1 MTKPQ
6 FPYTGNQVIIDSDR
20 LTFHSKKDGIFLFG
34 KSTIGLS
41 SPSTI
46 NLDSKEKVLIDSPK
60 IELGHKAEEMG
71 EQVVLGNTLVS
82 ILSELNEGLS
92 LLANVL
98 EKVDG
103 STSSAIVISFA
114 MLSEAG
120 DNLVTATSNF
130 KNRLDNIL
138 SDTTYTT

>member
-6 FPYTGNQVIIDSDR
+6 FPYIGNQVIVTSDR
-20 LTFHSKKDGIFLFG
+20 LLFHSKKDGIFLFG
-34 KSTIGLS
+34 KTTIGLS
-41 SPSTI
+41 SPGTI
-46 NLDSKEKVLIDSPK
+46 NFDSKEKVLIDSPK
-60 IELGHKAEEMG
+60 IELGHKAEELG
-71 EQVVLGNTLVS
+71 EQAVLGNTLVS
-82 ILSELNEGLS
+82 ILSELNEGLA

-103 STSSAIVISFA
+103 TTKPAIAMSFA
-114 MLSEAG
+114 MLSEVG